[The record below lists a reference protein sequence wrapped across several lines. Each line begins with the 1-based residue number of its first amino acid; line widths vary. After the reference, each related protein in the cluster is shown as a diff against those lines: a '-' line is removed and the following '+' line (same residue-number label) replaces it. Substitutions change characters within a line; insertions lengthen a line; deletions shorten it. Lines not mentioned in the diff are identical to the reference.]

1 MSTSEK
7 HTIILDDFIPYR
19 LAILAK
25 AVGTSLSKT
34 YESQFG
40 ITNQQWRTLFS
51 IARKANCSAS
61 YVVTHA
67 ALDKV
72 QVSRALT
79 GLIDIGLVVRK
90 YDSLDRRNSVLNLT
104 VEGWKT
110 YREIALKA
118 EKFEKKLL
126 ESLNQEETQ
135 ILKIIVNKLMIRT
148 QELEILAKKQ
158 N

>member
-1 MSTSEK
+1 MC
-7 HTIILDDFIPYR
+7 IRDR
-19 LAILAK
+19 
-25 AVGTSLSKT
+25 
-34 YESQFG
+34 
-40 ITNQQWRTLFS
+40 
-51 IARKANCSAS
+51 